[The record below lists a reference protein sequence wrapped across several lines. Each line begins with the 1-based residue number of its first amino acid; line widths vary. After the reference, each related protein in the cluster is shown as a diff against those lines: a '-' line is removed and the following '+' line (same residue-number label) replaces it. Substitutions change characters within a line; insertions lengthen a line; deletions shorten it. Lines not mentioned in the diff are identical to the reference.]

1 MKINMLDDI
10 LTKID
15 FIIYFK
21 ILINNFKKIFKN
33 SIFYI
38 DKYFN
43 NNDK

>member
-1 MKINMLDDI
+1 MLDDI

-21 ILINNFKKIFKN
+21 ILINNFKKIFKK
-33 SIFYI
+33 SIIYI